1 MHLYNYAASVFGMSS
16 IIYNYIL
23 YIFIYIYIINLS
35 HVANIHASNM
45 FVIITATYI
54 IVRSKKI

>member
-16 IIYNYIL
+16 IIYIYNYI
-23 YIFIYIYIINLS
+23 YIYIYIINLS